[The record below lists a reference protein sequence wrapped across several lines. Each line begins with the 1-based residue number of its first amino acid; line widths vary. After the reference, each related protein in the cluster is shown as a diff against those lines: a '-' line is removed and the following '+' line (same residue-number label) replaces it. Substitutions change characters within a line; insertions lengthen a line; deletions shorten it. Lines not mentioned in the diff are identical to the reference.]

1 MRNILVTAPVTQAH
15 KDMLACAALDAKFI
29 YTGKDEITAEQVQK
43 ADIIFGNVPPRLIE
57 GATNL
62 KLLQL
67 YTAGTDGYLPVLPEG
82 CRLANTTGAFGLAIS
97 EHLLAML
104 LALIKRLHQYRD
116 NQAKRAWLDRG
127 TVTSVEGAT
136 VVVLGLGDIGGEFA
150 RKCKALGA
158 YTIGVRRTDANKPEY
173 LDELVLADSLDAVL
187 PRAQILAMALPG
199 TPETTR
205 ILSRERIA
213 LLPDGAV
220 VLNIG
225 RGSAIDQEALADAI
239 ETRGLRAGLDV
250 TDPEPLPPD
259 NRLWGLENCII
270 TPHVSG
276 FFHLAATHDNMV
288 KIACE
293 NISRLREGR
302 ELINLVNPET
312 GYKLNK
318 YDGGKDILK

>member
-1 MRNILVTAPVTQAH
+1 MQNILVAAPVTQTH
-15 KDMLACAALDAKFI
+15 QTMLASAAPEAQIVYASKA
-29 YTGKDEITAEQVQK
+29 EVTAEQVQK
-43 ADIIFGNVPPRLIE
+43 ADVIFGNVPPALIANAERLR
-57 GATNL
+57 
-62 KLLQL
+62 LLQL
-67 YTAGTDGYLPVLPEG
+67 YTAGTDGYLSVLPSG
-82 CRLANTTGAFGLAIS
+82 CKLTNTTGAFGLAIS

-104 LALIKRLHQYRD
+104 LMLIKRLHQYRD
-116 NQAKRAWLDRG
+116 NQLRREWLDRG
-127 TVTSVEGAT
+127 TVTSIEGAT
-136 VVVLGLGDIGGEFA
+136 VVVLGLGDIGGAFA

-158 YTIGVRRTDANKPEY
+158 YTIGVRRTDANKPDY
-173 LDELVLADSLDAVL
+173 LDELVLSDALDTVL
-187 PRAQILAMALPG
+187 PRAEILAMALPSM
-199 TPETTR
+199 PETTR
-205 ILSRERIA
+205 ILNRARIG
-213 LLPDGAV
+213 LLPGGAV

-239 ETRGLRAGLDV
+239 ESRGLRAGLDV

-259 NRLWGLENCII
+259 NRLWSLENCII

-276 FFHLAATHDNMV
+276 FFHLKATHDNMV

-293 NISRLREGR
+293 NIVRLREGR